1 MRKTGMVI
9 IRLVLFLFGAAG
21 FAGLVMPL
29 IKRRILNIG
38 NAAGLSVCTILML
51 YALFMPYHRY
61 GNYGGDS
68 AGTCDNGMHGEGI
81 ICKACPKCDSCDTRM
96 QSVW

>member
-1 MRKTGMVI
+1 MRKTGMVM

-51 YALFMPYHRY
+51 YALFMP
-61 GNYGGDS
+61 
-68 AGTCDNGMHGEGI
+68 GTCDNGMHGEGI